1 MPLTRP
7 NRFSIRIDDPDQSLS
22 DEEESGVH
30 GPLPSDPVGH
40 EFVDFED
47 LHLTYPDEFKASDSA
62 SRPRNAHRSRHSLH
76 GSRSASARRQTS
88 RTARRQQM
96 IPERDFASRS
106 RARPH
111 SSESLESVDSGED
124 FAGPFGRASERRIW
138 PGVPQTPGY
147 AQSSS
152 SGPSYSAYP
161 YGHGPYGHP
170 GHQSDELLRLGQQP
184 PYGSSTHAYGPQ
196 FQPQYSASMQPF
208 YPSDQHRHHRQP
220 PLPRA
225 DVYNPLSMAPPG
237 GPPFNPQDLMPYGTP
252 NHYYRD
258 AFSMMPHQ
266 SYFSLYPQ
274 VPTPTKAELSSP
286 AQPPVDMAKD
296 DAIARLEKLILDDR
310 TEREAREAAIARAQA
325 EKAAQE
331 ERLAHDKKIAEQAA
345 FLARADAEKRAAED
359 AAKVKEEAEKAAAS
373 AASNAAAAAQKP
385 PAEKKKPIKFKDAV
399 GRKFSFPFELCATWQ
414 VRTLLIAGMED
425 LIRQAFLHIEVIGP
439 HVAEGHYD
447 LVGPNGDIILPQVWE
462 TVIEPDWT
470 ITMHMWPVPEKPKDG
485 AGAKDGAA
493 ADGKKK
499 ADPGNNKKASRPK
512 KSDPG
517 TIAMWMM
524 GGRNPTR
531 TTKAPKAEK
540 KPEAAQ

>member
-1 MPLTRP
+1 
-7 NRFSIRIDDPDQSLS
+7 
-22 DEEESGVH
+22 
-30 GPLPSDPVGH
+30 
-40 EFVDFED
+40 
-47 LHLTYPDEFKASDSA
+47 
-62 SRPRNAHRSRHSLH
+62 
-76 GSRSASARRQTS
+76 
-88 RTARRQQM
+88 M
-96 IPERDFASRS
+96 IPEREFASRN
-106 RARPH
+106 RARHH
-111 SSESLESVDSGED
+111 SPESPESLDSGED
-124 FAGPFGRASERRIW
+124 FAGQFGRAADRRIW
-138 PGVPQTPGY
+138 PGVPQAPGY

-152 SGPSYSAYP
+152 SGPSYSAHP
-161 YGHGPYGHP
+161 YGHGLYGHP
-170 GHQSDELLRLGQQP
+170 GHQSDEVLRLGQQP
-184 PYGSSTHAYGPQ
+184 PYGSSAYAYGPQ
-196 FQPQYSASMQPF
+196 FQPPYSASMQPF
-208 YPSDQHRHHRQP
+208 YPSDQHQHARHHRQP

-225 DVYNPLSMAPPG
+225 DAYNPLSMVPPG
-237 GPPFNPQDLMPYGTP
+237 GPPFNPQDLMPYGAP

-258 AFSMMPHQ
+258 PFSMVPHQ

-286 AQPPVDMAKD
+286 APHPVDVSKD
-296 DAIARLEKLILDDR
+296 EAIARLEKLILDDR

-331 ERLAHDKKIAEQAA
+331 ERLAHDQKIAEQAA

-359 AAKVKEEAEKAAAS
+359 AAKLKEEAEKAAAS
-373 AASNAAAAAQKP
+373 AASTAAKKP

-414 VRTLLIAGMED
+414 GMED

-470 ITMHMWPVPEKPKDG
+470 ITMHMWPVPEKPKDE
-485 AGAKDGAA
+485 AGGKDGGGG

-499 ADPGNNKKASRPK
+499 ADPGKKEKGGRQK

-540 KPEAAQ
+540 KPEATQ